1 VTATKPAAAHPGT
14 DLRPATPAD
23 RGTIEALLGSEGLPT
38 DGLRTEDALV
48 ALDGTTVVGA
58 IALERYG
65 SAAMLRSLVVAP
77 EQRRNGVGF
86 RLTAGALEVAR
97 WSGIAEVHLLT
108 EDAQGFFG
116 RFGFQP
122 VSGKATREAVAESAL
137 VANQCCTTATAMRL
151 GFEDADLPML
161 SKPSAKPLPTFQN
174 NTCC

>member
-1 VTATKPAAAHPGT
+1 VTATKPADAHPGT

-23 RGTIEALLGSEGLPT
+23 RDAIESLLGAEGLPT

-48 ALDGTTVVGA
+48 ALDGRTVIGA

-65 SAAMLRSLVVAP
+65 STAMLRSLVVAP

-97 WSGIAEVHLLT
+97 WSGIGEVHLLT
-108 EDAQGFFG
+108 EDAQGYFG
-116 RFGFQP
+116 RFGFEA
-122 VSGKATREAVAESAL
+122 VSGKVTRDATAQSAL

-151 GFEDADLPML
+151 SFEDADLPLL